1 MNPYEE
7 PSHTTISEQCRK
19 LWGTPVFKD
28 AFVAEMLENES
39 DLPLE
44 DMCQSGGYPSSDD
57 NAECE
62 DLKID
67 AGANGIVKG
76 HFHVSFIEE
85 SPTGCRDR
93 TWRDRISGRIDF
105 RLNLGDGT
113 VTFEPPTIER
123 HYEPDE
129 F

>member
-7 PSHTTISEQCRK
+7 PSRTSISEACLA
-19 LWGTPVFKD
+19 LWGTPNFG
-28 AFVAEMLENES
+28 AEFLSEMMKHES
-39 DLPLE
+39 DLPLA
-44 DMCQSGGYPSSDD
+44 DMCQSGGSPSIDD

-62 DLKID
+62 LLEID
-67 AGANGIVKG
+67 GEAGGMVKG

-85 SPTGCRDR
+85 SPTRCRDR
-93 TWRDRISGRIDF
+93 TWHDRQSGRIDF
-105 RLNLGDGT
+105 KLSLKDRE